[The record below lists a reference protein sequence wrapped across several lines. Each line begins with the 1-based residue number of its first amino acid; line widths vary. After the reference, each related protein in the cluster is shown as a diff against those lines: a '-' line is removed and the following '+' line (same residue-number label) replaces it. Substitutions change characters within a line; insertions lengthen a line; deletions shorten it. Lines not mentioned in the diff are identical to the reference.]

1 MVIGGVSN
9 SGKSKFLNRTTL
21 IEEEIGVSFQS
32 LECLVNEGDSYKF
45 IFWDLNA
52 KKIFRFMYPQFC
64 RGAKAGFLFFDLSD
78 PLTMT
83 ELSFWIDIFK
93 KSTQNIPLIL
103 IGTLP
108 ENGDIHINR
117 EDIDD
122 FIEENNLNDTFFV
135 LPHEENRRE
144 EKERI
149 FRHLIQLI
157 NQNSEIKQF
166 EIISPLEDPKFIDFY
181 RVFSVCPTC
190 NAKNHENYL
199 AKFFYS
205 KDAESVKIKDL
216 LLKLI
221 NRSQELPFSVYD
233 QLKIGIPCCK
243 CFKKFCDN

>member
-32 LECLVNEGDSYKF
+32 LECLVNDGDSYKF

-64 RGAKAGFLFFDLSD
+64 RGAKAGFLFFDLSN
-78 PLTMT
+78 PNTLI
-83 ELSFWIDIFK
+83 ELSFWIEIFK
-93 KSTQNIPLIL
+93 KSAKNIPLIL

-108 ENGDIHINR
+108 ENGEIQVKDEEISH
-117 EDIDD
+117 
-122 FIEENNLNDTFFV
+122 FISQNGLNDRFFF
-135 LPHEENRRE
+135 LPNEEHRRK

-149 FRHLIQLI
+149 FKHLIQLL
-157 NQNSEIKQF
+157 NQDSEIKQF

-181 RVFSVCPTC
+181 HLFSNCPTC

-205 KDAESVKIKDL
+205 KDAESVKIKEL
-216 LLKLI
+216 LLELI
-221 NRSQELPFSVYD
+221 EKAQDLPFFAYD
-233 QLKIGIPCCK
+233 HLKIGIPCCR
-243 CFKKFCDN
+243 CFKKYC